1 MTPQALY
8 QWLVELIGAWPETK
22 VTMTWG
28 EPHFRVGDK
37 IFSGYGAHKDGRY
50 AMSAKLDKDKQAA
63 LVASDPR
70 FQIAPYVGKHGWV
83 AFYPGDEPDLGELEA
98 LLMESYRNVAPKKLA
113 EALGAAQPAKAKLKA
128 ARKPAQP
135 AKPAASAKRTAKA
148 KPVSKAKKPAKPASK
163 LEARNGNTAAPRR
176 AAVKATTT
184 GRAAA
189 GRATSKRVAV
199 KASSSKRAAPKA
211 DAKRTG
217 AKPKR

>member
-8 QWLVELIGAWPETK
+8 QWLVELIGSWPETK

-113 EALGAAQPAKAKLKA
+113 EALGAAGPAKAKPT
-128 ARKPAQP
+128 RKP

-148 KPVSKAKKPAKPASK
+148 KP
-163 LEARNGNTAAPRR
+163 ARDTNTAAPRR
-176 AAVKATTT
+176 AAVKATTA

-189 GRATSKRVAV
+189 GRATAKRVAV

-211 DAKRTG
+211 AAKRTG